1 MKQAREARE
10 PRDPSDLLDNTAFLV
25 MDIGR
30 LFRVTFDARMASF
43 GLSRS
48 EWWLIA
54 HLWFFEG
61 LTQQELAD
69 LLDMT
74 KGGLAKLIDRLETKG
89 IVERRGQTQAGRA
102 TKRVF
107 LTSSGK
113 QLGFK
118 VGNGALQLVKESEA
132 PLDHTQVA
140 QLHKLLRLVRKT
152 LLQSPET

>member
-1 MKQAREARE
+1 MNKE
-10 PRDPSDLLDNTAFLV
+10 PGSRNPDELLNNTAFLV

-30 LFRVTFDARMASF
+30 LFRVTFDARMAAF

-61 LTQQELAD
+61 FTQRELAAQ
-69 LLDMT
+69 LEMT
-74 KGGLAKLIDRLETKG
+74 KGGLAKLIARLEAKG

-107 LTSSGK
+107 LTTSGK
-113 QLGFK
+113 QLGLK
-118 VGNGALQLVKESEA
+118 VDDGARQLVHESES
-132 PLDHTQVA
+132 PLEHSQVT
-140 QLHKLLRLVRKT
+140 QLHNLLRLVRKT
-152 LLQSPET
+152 LLHTGET